1 MVGIHLVINVFLLI
15 PQLFYY
21 SQDIDVAISVISNF
35 IQVGVVGRTG
45 AGKHSMVAAILR
57 LFEPNGVIRIDG
69 VDTATLSLKVGNI
82 TKIMKI

>member
-1 MVGIHLVINVFLLI
+1 M
-15 PQLFYY
+15 
-21 SQDIDVAISVISNF
+21 
-35 IQVGVVGRTG
+35 GRTG

>member
-1 MVGIHLVINVFLLI
+1 M
-15 PQLFYY
+15 
-21 SQDIDVAISVISNF
+21 
-35 IQVGVVGRTG
+35 GRTG

-82 TKIMKI
+82 TKIMKILTLSMQHVGDHARYTCNVNALYTMLQILFGGTIMLP

>member
-1 MVGIHLVINVFLLI
+1 M
-15 PQLFYY
+15 PM
-21 SQDIDVAISVISNF
+21 VISKHL
-35 IQVGVVGRTG
+35 ILCYPQVGVVGRTG

-82 TKIMKI
+82 AKVMKI